1 MPKGG
6 SKPGERRGG
15 RQKGTPNKVTASIK
29 EALQAA
35 FDEVGGKD
43 YLVKVATT
51 DPKAFCTLIGKVIP
65 QDVNQKLEATVTH
78 HDGVD
83 RPPRESREEWL
94 ERKRREF
101 SMVAPAGT
109 AD

>member
-1 MPKGG
+1 MPRGAQ
-6 SKPGERRGG
+6 PGERRGG
-15 RQKGTPNKVTASIK
+15 RQKGTPNKVTQTVK

-43 YLVKVATT
+43 YLVKVARD

-65 QDVNQKLEATVTH
+65 QDVNQKLDANVTVN
-78 HDGVD
+78 DGVD

-101 SMVAPAGT
+101 AMVAPAGS
-109 AD
+109 AE